1 MVIIEN
7 HVVSVVVVK
16 KENISIILT
25 LCLGVMCFVLLIRDP
40 KQVYPISTQKT
51 IEKRIEGKET
61 IIKEKGKVIDNS
73 KLIINELNH
82 GLHDLQSQLD
92 AVKNSRDTFSIVQI
106 QDTMIHT
113 LYRRDKEKDLI
124 ISSQDTIITAQRY
137 IINSKDTIISS
148 LTLDIK
154 KIKRQRNWS
163 FILNGILAGALIL
176 KP

>member
-1 MVIIEN
+1 
-7 HVVSVVVVK
+7 
-16 KENISIILT
+16 
-25 LCLGVMCFVLLIRDP
+25 MCFVLLMRDP

-92 AVKNSRDTFSIVQI
+92 AVKNARDTFNIVQI

-124 ISSQDTIITAQRY
+124 IASQDTIITAQRY

-163 FILNGILAGALIL
+163 YILNGILTGALIL

>member
-1 MVIIEN
+1 MFNNKTISFILQVALVVICIF
-7 HVVSVVVVK
+7 VLFK
-16 KENISIILT
+16 KETNI
-25 LCLGVMCFVLLIRDP
+25 
-40 KQVYPISTQKT
+40 YPVSNQKT
-51 IEKRIEGKET
+51 IEHRIEGKET

-92 AVKNSRDTFSIVQI
+92 VVKNARDTFNIVQI

-113 LYRRDKEKDLI
+113 LYKRDREKDI
-124 ISSQDTIITAQRY
+124 IIASQDTIINAQRY
-137 IINSKDTIISS
+137 IINSKDTIITS

-163 FILNGILAGALIL
+163 YILNGILTGALIL